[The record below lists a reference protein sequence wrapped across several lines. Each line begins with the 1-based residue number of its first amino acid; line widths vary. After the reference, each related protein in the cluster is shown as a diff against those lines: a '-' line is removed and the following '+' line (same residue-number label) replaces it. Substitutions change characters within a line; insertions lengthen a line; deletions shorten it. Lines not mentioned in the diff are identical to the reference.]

1 MDLSVDNTNRR
12 RDTRY
17 RYVIDSGNTYAVFYI
32 GHDEHDIDSIHI
44 AAQEISDVS
53 YVIID
58 MDKNNDFSVTLK
70 PKGDNDAEMIVKK
83 FCDALEL
90 RAKDARHCK
99 KHGKNRF
106 LKDDIFLE
114 WDRQP
119 GAIRKEPGDLL

>member
-1 MDLSVDNTNRR
+1 MDCR
-12 RDTRY
+12 RDARY
-17 RYVIDSGNTYAVFYI
+17 RYIIDSGDTYAVLYI
-32 GHDEHDIDSIHI
+32 RHDEHDIDSIHI

-53 YVIID
+53 YVMID

-70 PKGDNDAEMIVKK
+70 PKGDNDAEAIIQR

-90 RAKDARHCK
+90 KAKDARHS
-99 KHGKNRF
+99 KNRF

-114 WDRQP
+114 WGRQP

>member
-1 MDLSVDNTNRR
+1 MHNTK
-12 RDTRY
+12 Y
-17 RYVIDSGNTYAVFYI
+17 RYIIDSENIYAVI
-32 GHDEHDIDSIHI
+32 QIKHSEHDIDSIHI

-53 YVIID
+53 YVMID

-70 PKGDNDAEMIVKK
+70 PKGDNDAEAIIKR

-90 RAKDARHCK
+90 RTKDARHS
-99 KHGKNRF
+99 KNRF